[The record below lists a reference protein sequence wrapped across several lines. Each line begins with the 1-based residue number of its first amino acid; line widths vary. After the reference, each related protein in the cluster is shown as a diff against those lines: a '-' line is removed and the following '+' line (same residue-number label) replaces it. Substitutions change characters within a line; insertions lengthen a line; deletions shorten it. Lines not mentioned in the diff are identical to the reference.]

1 MPKMKGL
8 LSLLMM
14 KVLLSSIRNKFFLLV
29 VSLLLVIN
37 TVIVIYVRQN
47 EESIIQEGMVTE
59 GRSIALSLSLAGT
72 KVVVDNLYLIQDSLS
87 HFNQLSDV
95 SEIQIIDDNNM
106 ISAANVSSR
115 IGESLSED
123 PIFKRA
129 VQKQKEY
136 LEYHKSGQGSEF
148 ITFLEPMMLD
158 GKIHGWIRLDLSLKS
173 VNEKIRNMSIKL
185 ILLMIL
191 FTIGGFLFLALF
203 TRNIILPLK
212 NVVAA
217 LKDIAG
223 GEGDLTKRIKITTRD
238 ETGELAGSFNTFAEK
253 LQGTISK
260 VANATKT
267 LAAGSS
273 DILTSSHSLSS
284 TLAENGQIVERSF
297 SASKKANENVQVT
310 ARSAEEMTQTIK
322 DVSSNLQEETAI
334 TSQAVKMTRS
344 VSADISANME
354 ETKRTIDRAVSVA
367 DSTNQSVSKLGN
379 SSAEIGEVIKVI
391 TSIAQQTNLLALNA
405 TIEAARAGEA
415 GKGFAVVANEVKELA
430 KATSR
435 SAEEIGQN
443 IQNMQTVS
451 KEAVSAIGEIVKII
465 HQINEINS
473 SSAEK
478 NVRSINEIEKIV
490 DKISEI
496 STKNAGAVEEQA
508 VTTSVITQQMTEA
521 ALKTNEVEKHLSTT
535 VLTNQNTKE
544 FATRVESA
552 AKSFSEMAG
561 ELDNLVKEFKC

>member
-1 MPKMKGL
+1 
-8 LSLLMM
+8 MM